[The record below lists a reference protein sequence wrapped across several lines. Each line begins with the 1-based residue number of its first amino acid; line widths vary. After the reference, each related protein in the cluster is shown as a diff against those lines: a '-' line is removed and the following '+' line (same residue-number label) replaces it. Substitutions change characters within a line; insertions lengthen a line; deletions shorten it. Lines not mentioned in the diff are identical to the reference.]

1 MHRKYVQGK
10 RNRANKG
17 NNRQQQHQ
25 VDKVRHSPLPTKMV
39 QSDIPQQN
47 VEFLSRVVNIPVVHS
62 AIEYATDA
70 YIKAK
75 VKVNKCLHL
84 GAMALCVIIV

>member
-1 MHRKYVQGK
+1 
-10 RNRANKG
+10 
-17 NNRQQQHQ
+17 
-25 VDKVRHSPLPTKMV
+25 MV

>member
-17 NNRQQQHQ
+17 NNRQQHQ
-25 VDKVRHSPLPTKMV
+25 VDKVKHSPLPTKMV

-75 VKVNKCLHL
+75 VKVNNSSSWCNVS
-84 GAMALCVIIV
+84 LCVIV

>member
-1 MHRKYVQGK
+1 
-10 RNRANKG
+10 
-17 NNRQQQHQ
+17 
-25 VDKVRHSPLPTKMV
+25 MV

-75 VKVNKCLHL
+75 VKVNKSPSRCNCF
-84 GAMALCVIIV
+84 MCRYCVGLEPDAVEENMVDS